1 LLQFADH
8 ALNPVFQPERIG
20 LISLFD
26 VLDAFMEDLP
36 DQPAEPVGGR
46 PDGFAV
52 SQAYD
57 KTAVEFLKKKLPLV
71 RTAALAAW
79 LSKRRIVRLPLG
91 ERLLFGTPAD
101 SSLPGAVP
109 THAANWGAGGK
120 VAAQGPTSATICW
133 AESGPRPG
141 TWARR

>member
-1 LLQFADH
+1 LFSAGGLSGWLYAVSHLLQFADH

-57 KTAVEFLKKKLPLV
+57 KTAVEFLKKNCLWCV
-71 RTAALAAW
+71 R
-79 LSKRRIVRLPLG
+79 RR
-91 ERLLFGTPAD
+91 
-101 SSLPGAVP
+101 
-109 THAANWGAGGK
+109 W
-120 VAAQGPTSATICW
+120 
-133 AESGPRPG
+133 RPG
-141 TWARR
+141 